1 MVGLRLVCLRE
12 PEVRKRSVQLTPEQ
26 GLAQYNDVV
35 LQILEE
41 DTR

>member
-1 MVGLRLVCLRE
+1 MSLVCLRE
-12 PEVRKRSVQLTPEQ
+12 PEVKKRSVHLTPEQ

>member
-1 MVGLRLVCLRE
+1 MVGWRLVCLRE
-12 PEVRKRSVQLTPEQ
+12 SEVRKRSVQLTPEQ
-26 GLAQYNDVV
+26 GLAQYTDVV